1 MPRHARGFSM
11 GFKMTSQAQRDFNAI
26 PILDVSAL
34 RSGGDAGISAVAAEL
49 KDYLENVGF
58 LYIKGH
64 SVPRQSVEAVRE
76 AGKRFHALPLDEK
89 LKLKMDRN
97 FRGYIPINTSTIV
110 TSSVAKVTKPNQSE
124 SLMIMHEVAADDPAV
139 LAGKPL
145 QGPNQWPEESA
156 LPDFRTTIEAY
167 VEQMSQLGRQMLEA
181 ITIALGMPR
190 GALGPH
196 FEKPTTFLRLL
207 HYPTQPEED
216 GLFGSAPHT
225 DYGFIT
231 LLAQDEVGGLEV
243 KNKAGDW
250 IAAPPIPDTFVM
262 NVGDILARW
271 SNDRFVSTPHRVINR
286 SGRERYSQPFFF
298 DPHMDTLIE
307 VLPTCVP
314 PGKTPKYE
322 PVVYGD
328 YLMERIDKNYQARG
342 KPASAA

>member
-1 MPRHARGFSM
+1 
-11 GFKMTSQAQRDFNAI
+11 MTTQHRDFNAI
-26 PILDVSAL
+26 PILDVSKL
-34 RSGGDAGISAVAAEL
+34 RDGSLAGVTSVAAEL
-49 KDYLENVGF
+49 RDYLENVGF

-64 SVPRQSVEAVRE
+64 DVPRQSVEAVRE
-76 AGKRFHALPLDEK
+76 AGKRFHTLPLEEK
-89 LKLKMDRN
+89 LKIKMDKN

-124 SLMIMHEVAADDPAV
+124 SLMLMHEVAADDPAA
-139 LAGKPL
+139 LAEKPL
-145 QGPNQWPEESA
+145 QGPNQWPDEA
-156 LPDFRTTIEAY
+156 AVPGFRATIETY
-167 VEQMSQLGRQMLEA
+167 VAQMNALGRQMLDA
-181 ITIALGMPR
+181 ITLALGMPR
-190 GALGPH
+190 GSIAPH

-207 HYPTQPEED
+207 HYPTQREED

-231 LLAQDEVGGLEV
+231 LLAQDDVGGLEV

-250 IAAPPIPDTFVM
+250 IAAPPIADTFVM

-298 DPHMDTLIE
+298 DPNMETNIE
-307 VLPTCVP
+307 VLPSCIS
-314 PGKTPKYE
+314 PGGKAKYE

-328 YLMERIDKNYQARG
+328 YLMERIDKNYQGRKKSA
-342 KPASAA
+342 PAA